1 MLFHSNLIYK
11 STTLKECATNEDNLL
26 LHDMS
31 MGVMDDYYLLLRS
44 SMPVSDW
51 HSTISAVLL
60 FVHST
65 SDLFQSVAAEQLFQL
80 WKYLMTNL
88 SSSIQHWKI

>member
-11 STTLKECATNEDNLL
+11 STTLKERATNEKDNLL

-31 MGVMDDYYLLLRS
+31 MGVMDYYLLLLC
-44 SMPVSDW
+44 SMHVSDL

-65 SDLFQSVAAEQLFQL
+65 SDLFQSVATEQLF
-80 WKYLMTNL
+80 
-88 SSSIQHWKI
+88 

>member
-11 STTLKECATNEDNLL
+11 STTLKERATNEKDNLL

-31 MGVMDDYYLLLRS
+31 MGVMDDYYLLLRC
-44 SMPVSDW
+44 SMQVSDL
-51 HSTISAVLL
+51 HSTISAVLH

-65 SDLFQSVAAEQLFQL
+65 SDLFQSVATEQLF
-80 WKYLMTNL
+80 
-88 SSSIQHWKI
+88 